1 MLARLLFPKDPQ
13 AVIEKFS
20 TDLNSK
26 VCSFLHFLN
35 EKFFLNKRRNI
46 QNGEK
51 FLLFIN
57 SEKKLKAKLC
67 RLCNDNSSA
76 KT

>member
-1 MLARLLFPKDPQ
+1 MLVISLFPKNPK

-20 TDLNSK
+20 KDLNSK
-26 VCSFLHFLN
+26 VSSFLHFLN
-35 EKFFLNKRRNI
+35 EKFFLNKRRNM

-57 SEKKLKAKLC
+57 SEKK
-67 RLCNDNSSA
+67 
-76 KT
+76 T